1 MKITAFLKSGF
12 YVVGH
17 YDGDDEVGDM
27 MTFCHLIDDKF
38 GIDSIDNE
46 DIVVD
51 LGHQL
56 ATADSQQI
64 VSQYKRL
71 KSLFLNGEDA

>member
-1 MKITAFLKSGF
+1 MKITAFLKSGH

-27 MTFCHLIDDKF
+27 MTFFHLIDDSY
-38 GIDSIDNE
+38 GVDSIDAE
-46 DIVVD
+46 DIIVD
-51 LGHQL
+51 TGSKL
-56 ATADSQQI
+56 ACADSQML

-71 KSLFLNGEDA
+71 KSLFLTGEDS